1 MNRSDVTFFSA
12 GVRCAAWLYRPAKN
26 GGDVPCVVMAH
37 GLGLTR
43 RDNLSVYAEVLARAG
58 VAVLAYDHR
67 YLGDSEGQPRQ
78 RIRMYEQLGDRLA
91 AIAFARTL
99 DGIDPDRIIVWGFSA
114 STCSAIEAAMEDERV
129 AAAILLC
136 PLIDARWRTMR
147 GMRVNPRNAAWILG
161 RAIRDA
167 PIPLSGE
174 PGGRGAL
181 TFPGEIDGFHSIA
194 APDWRNEVSG
204 GVALELAFYRPVVHA
219 RRVKCPVLIQA
230 GRQDISVSARAV
242 NRFARRAPRA
252 VLKRYDVD
260 HFGSFHSAHAA
271 QIIADEVYW
280 LRELESAGQAR
291 RSVAQ
296 SR

>member
-12 GVRCAAWLYRPAKN
+12 GVRCAAWLYRPANN

-37 GLGLTR
+37 GFGLTR

-67 YLGDSEGQPRQ
+67 HLGDSEGQPRQ

-99 DGIDPDRIIVWGFSA
+99 DGIDPDRIIVWGFSV

-136 PLIDARWRTMR
+136 PLIDARWRTIR
-147 GMRVNPRNAAWILG
+147 GMRVNPRNAAWVLRRAVTDATIPVTGESGG
-161 RAIRDA
+161 RA
-167 PIPLSGE
+167 
-174 PGGRGAL
+174 AL
-181 TFPGEIDGFHSIA
+181 TFPGEIDGFRSIA
-194 APDWRNEVSG
+194 GPDWRNEVSA

-230 GRQDISVSARAV
+230 GRHDISVSARAV

-252 VLKRYDVD
+252 VLKHYDVD
-260 HFGSFHSAHAA
+260 HFGSFHSAQAA
-271 QIIADEVYW
+271 QIVADEVYW
-280 LRELESAGQAR
+280 LRELESVGQSR
-291 RSVAQ
+291 RNGAQ